1 MKKLFLL
8 GIMLMTF
15 TLSWADD
22 GSRLWLPSQAMN
34 KEAAKVKVTCK
45 QKSAILESAKEELR
59 QGWKWSEKVTLA
71 VEKSAGNEEVYH
83 IICLLYT
90 SPSPRD

>member
-1 MKKLFLL
+1 
-8 GIMLMTF
+8 MLMTF

-45 QKSAILESAKEELR
+45 QNLPSWRARKKNCARVGNGVKSDIGRGKER
-59 QGWKWSEKVTLA
+59 GQ
-71 VEKSAGNEEVYH
+71 
-83 IICLLYT
+83 
-90 SPSPRD
+90 